1 MEALKKV
8 ETLIEELEEKYQ
20 IIDTLQS
27 ELQELERKKEEL
39 LCGNES
45 LLRNVTQSLEL
56 ANVCNDLIIIT
67 KNRKLMTQ
75 LMNETNEKLD
85 SLNLILEQKVEEDSS
100 LYASIQK
107 CSNKITCFDSLQSNS
122 NTNENLNRDLEI
134 WKMMQEDSLSQASAL
149 EHSRHA
155 VINFNEISS
164 TVRQLNNTL
173 IHYKNERCHI
183 ESDLQKLMSQFSLL

>member
-122 NTNENLNRDLEI
+122 NTNENLNRGLEI

-149 EHSRHA
+149 EHRA
-155 VINFNEISS
+155 
-164 TVRQLNNTL
+164 
-173 IHYKNERCHI
+173 
-183 ESDLQKLMSQFSLL
+183 